1 MTLPNFKT
9 YFLGG
14 SAVKNLSAM
23 QKMQVQS
30 LGWEE
35 PLEEEMATHAS
46 VLAWRIPWVGREE
59 PGRLKSMGLQKSQIP
74 LSD

>member
-35 PLEEEMATHAS
+35 PLEEEMEN
-46 VLAWRIPWVGREE
+46 PMGRERGARQVKVHGVAKE
-59 PGRLKSMGLQKSQIP
+59 
-74 LSD
+74 SDTT